1 MSISK
6 KIVIGIS
13 SLIVLG
19 VLAVA
24 GLYYIWFVGI
34 DDSSTGVKEGIT
46 RSAATDSPI
55 SLPAGATD
63 IYYTYELYWQGG
75 AMVVRYHLPHGD
87 LKKQAEE
94 HLQKVV
100 TWKPIT
106 TTTASV
112 PEHRFASYSWFQPTS
127 ITSGVESDTSGIL
140 WEPKVWI
147 DDVNRRIYFL
157 HQN

>member
-1 MSISK
+1 MSVSK
-6 KIVIGIS
+6 KIWIG
-13 SLIVLG
+13 LLALVVLG
-19 VLAVA
+19 CLALA

-34 DDSSTGVKEGIT
+34 NDSSQGLKEGVT
-46 RSAATDSPI
+46 RSAAADCPI
-55 SLPAGATD
+55 LLPTGATD
-63 IYYTYELYWQGG
+63 IYYTYDLYWQGG
-75 AMVVRYHLPHGD
+75 AMVVRYHLPQGD
-87 LKKQAEE
+87 LKTQAEA

-100 TWKPIT
+100 AWKAIT
-106 TTTASV
+106 TATASV
-112 PEHRFASYSWFQPTS
+112 PEHRFASYSWFQPAS